1 MRTSNWMAHFNTP
14 ESNSKPIEKMFC
26 ESGIGRGDGCFVA
39 YSRGSPGVTAGLL
52 SPCELLLGVVTLTS
66 TDAVDK
72 LPTFIEA
79 DNINGIK
86 ILYEE
91 CKTNISI
98 GTLPKHSNFG
108 VARKQLPLR
117 YLKLRKGQTAA
128 VACWEAL
135 LWGRHFI
142 EEEMAPPSVKS
153 NQIKYYT

>member
-1 MRTSNWMAHFNTP
+1 M
-14 ESNSKPIEKMFC
+14 C

-39 YSRGSPGVTAGLL
+39 YSRGSPGVTAGFL

-79 DNINGIK
+79 DDITGSK

-91 CKTNISI
+91 CKKNISI
-98 GTLPKHSNFG
+98 GTLPKLSNFE

-117 YLKLRKGQTAA
+117 YLKLRKGQTA
-128 VACWEAL
+128 V
-135 LWGRHFI
+135 
-142 EEEMAPPSVKS
+142 PSGKCNAFQV
-153 NQIKYYT
+153 QITVVPL